1 MLSLLFKHSYDQN
14 VGPPNSSTFVGR
26 AIRASSACPPP
37 QSFCNAKIKK
47 PMAPE
52 CRAPCTL
59 PNDYHR
65 RWIELAEWSCTHQHG
80 PASRYAIMYA
90 LTLRRSVLADRMHI
104 TFVSPRVWEVKDR
117 LATSQRIALF
127 DDKLVE
133 RLLHNIDST
142 ADFPT
147 PLFPN
152 CACGS
157 HRTDDWA
164 HGLASRKSY
173 RGYTNFQALSTEFD
187 IAAGPQ
193 WTPLEIY
200 LVSLCVLRN
209 SITFAPHDE
218 CTMLMHQLGVKLPKN
233 VFLHAHWFRM
243 ESLTPVGTAR
253 LKDGQTVFSLH
264 SPLSESVASTAT
276 CCP

>member
-1 MLSLLFKHSYDQN
+1 
-14 VGPPNSSTFVGR
+14 
-26 AIRASSACPPP
+26 
-37 QSFCNAKIKK
+37 
-47 PMAPE
+47 MATE
-52 CRAPCTL
+52 GRAPCTL
-59 PNDYHR
+59 PNDYHK
-65 RWIELAEWSCTHQHG
+65 RWLELAEWSCKHQHG

-90 LTLRRSVLADRMHI
+90 LTLRRSVLADRAHI
-104 TFVSPRVWEVKDR
+104 TYISPRVWEVKDR
-117 LATSQRIALF
+117 LVTSQRIALF

-133 RLLHNIDST
+133 LLLDNIDNT

-164 HGLASRKSY
+164 HGLASRRLY
-173 RGYTNFQALSTEFD
+173 RGHTNFQALSSEFN

-200 LVSLCVLRN
+200 LVSLCILRN
-209 SITFAPHDE
+209 SITFAPHDD

-243 ESLTPVGTAR
+243 EGLTLVGTAAIKAS
-253 LKDGQTVFSLH
+253 LGGGGQTTFTPH
-264 SPLSESVASTAT
+264 SESLTSTT
-276 CCP
+276 SS